1 VTESTITNLCEQ
13 WVCPIDP
20 TVQDTTIRLYA
31 GEIKKA
37 ANGRRSG
44 IGRQARRKV
53 KIQLERRVKT
63 NGEIH
68 VRKATG
74 GFCEDKT
81 EKAPN
86 QESIAA
92 NRGKVSTSK
101 YNHSRN
107 LQRTKIVKFNSIGPL
122 LSLVR

>member
-1 VTESTITNLCEQ
+1 VTQSI
-13 WVCPIDP
+13 IA

-37 ANGRRSG
+37 ANGRRRG

-68 VRKATG
+68 VSKATG

-81 EKAPN
+81 EKASN
-86 QESIAA
+86 QESLAA
-92 NRGKVSTSK
+92 IEGRFQHPSTTTPRICREQK
-101 YNHSRN
+101 
-107 LQRTKIVKFNSIGPL
+107 
-122 LSLVR
+122 